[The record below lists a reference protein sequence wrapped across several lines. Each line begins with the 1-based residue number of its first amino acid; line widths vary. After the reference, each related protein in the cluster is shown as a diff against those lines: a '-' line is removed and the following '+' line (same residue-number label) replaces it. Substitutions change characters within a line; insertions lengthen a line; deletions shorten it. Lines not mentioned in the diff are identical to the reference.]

1 MITAWPCPGAPD
13 GEFAHGLDRGR
24 RRRVLIVPPLFD
36 EMHRGRHLL
45 VSAMRALDA
54 QGIDSMLPDLPGTG
68 ESLQALAAQS
78 LFGWR
83 SAMAAAARHFR
94 ATHVLAVRGGVLVFP
109 NVLPGWVL
117 DPVSG
122 QAVLRQMLRARLMS
136 LREAGQTASL
146 AELLE
151 LGRNDGLVLAGYD
164 LGAAMIAGLDAA
176 RPLDEGQRELR
187 SAELGGQAPWLRAEA
202 GDDAAAGTRLA
213 GLMLADLIH
222 EVGR

>member
-1 MITAWPCPGAPD
+1 MITAWPCPGAPE
-13 GEFAHGLDRGR
+13 GEFAHVIDRGR
-24 RRRVLIVPPLFD
+24 RRRLLIVPPLFD
-36 EMHRGRHLL
+36 EMNRSRHLL

-54 QGIDSMLPDLPGTG
+54 HAIDSMQPDLPGTG
-68 ESLQALAAQS
+68 ESLQAMAAQS

-83 SAMAAAARHFR
+83 SAMAAAARHFG

-109 NVLPGWVL
+109 NVLPGWVI

-122 QAVLRQMLRARLMS
+122 QAILRQLLRARLMG
-136 LREAGQTASL
+136 LREAGHSASL
-146 AELLE
+146 NDLLE
-151 LGRNDGLVLAGYD
+151 AGRSEGMVLAGHD

-187 SAELGGQAPWLRAEA
+187 GAELGGPPPWLRAEA
-202 GDDAAAGTRLA
+202 GDDAAAGARLA
-213 GLMLADLIH
+213 GLILADLLH